1 MSLYS
6 NIKLQQVFLWIHCLT
21 MLTCHRNVDPNIY
34 FQFRVK
40 SKYLQNIINVQRF
53 PFQLVSVKTGSSIK
67 CPRGQLSKTHLI
79 EHKPFFLSHFLL
91 TFHFTLLVWLSQLG
105 LTSRKAIIAMK
116 ALLFCFVLILWKL
129 QQMWLLFWLR
139 KSLVKYLE
147 SKISDFFILKYS
159 FIAAPFST
167 WCRHDSLMIFNH

>member
-1 MSLYS
+1 MPLNS
-6 NIKLQQVFLWIHCLT
+6 NIKRQLVFLWIHCLT

-67 CPRGQLSKTHLI
+67 CPRGQLSKSHLI

-105 LTSRKAIIAMK
+105 LTSRKAINAIK
-116 ALLFCFVLILWKL
+116 LCFFVLFWFCGNFSKCDYYFNFAKV
-129 QQMWLLFWLR
+129 LLNIT
-139 KSLVKYLE
+139 KAKYP
-147 SKISDFFILKYS
+147 IFFILKYS

-167 WCRHDSLMIFNH
+167 WCRHDSLMICNH